1 MRKEN
6 VAAFEK
12 IAFFCSKCYNRYIPN
27 TKGGKRPCQD
37 CHGAVEFVA
46 YHRSMHSVLTSARI
60 PSRSC

>member
-1 MRKEN
+1 MRKETQQLLK
-6 VAAFEK
+6 K

-37 CHGAVEFVA
+37 RHGAVEFVA
-46 YHRSMHSVLTSARI
+46 YHRSMHSVPTGARI